1 MQNVT
6 PFPIQTIITKQQK
19 VKKKSNQPQ
28 PLSYIKLTL
37 AVVAGNFIAIASLM
51 AVFFIY
57 LSMLSP
63 VVD

>member
-6 PFPIQTIITKQQK
+6 PFPKQTIITKQQK
-19 VKKKSNQPQ
+19 VKKKPNQLQ
-28 PLSYIKLTL
+28 PFSYIKLTL
-37 AVVAGNFIAIASLM
+37 AVVVGNFIAIASLM